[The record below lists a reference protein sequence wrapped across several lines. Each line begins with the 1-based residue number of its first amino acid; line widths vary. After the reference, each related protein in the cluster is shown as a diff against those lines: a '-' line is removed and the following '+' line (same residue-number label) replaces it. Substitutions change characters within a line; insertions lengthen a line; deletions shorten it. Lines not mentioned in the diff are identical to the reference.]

1 MEVVDLKLVAIRRFR
16 NRGIREKKQGTAGE
30 DEEESTASGDDEMRE
45 KLFFVYIFS
54 ANLNEQPFSN
64 LIGVLFQLH

>member
-1 MEVVDLKLVAIRRFR
+1 MEVVDLKLVAIRRLR
-16 NRGIREKKQGTAGE
+16 NRGIREKKQGTARE
-30 DEEESTASGDDEMRE
+30 EEEESTARGDDEMRE